1 LVYIISNDK
10 ARNACLKGLGQ
21 ASLYLDKTFKEKIH
35 VKKSTAD
42 NTEKGTERDSSTT
55 GAERDSSTTAAR
67 PNSTT
72 RPDGITGTGTEAE
85 PRRTETGPKNI
96 SGKAKIV
103 G

>member
-1 LVYIISNDK
+1 MRGLFSYILVYIISNDK

-35 VKKSTAD
+35 VKKST
-42 NTEKGTERDSSTT
+42 TDSSPT

-72 RPDGITGTGTEAE
+72 GTGTEAE
-85 PRRTETGPKNI
+85 PRRTEAGPKNI